1 MLGLGKILPLLIIA
15 GAAKEGVE
23 KMQPL
28 LDYSQSVAVQ
38 SEMNNLSRMI
48 LLDYTTDEY
57 LPTEEEFPD
66 WVRRSQQ
73 AKGNRDPAN
82 DSWGT
87 PYRLETKE
95 GGIVIIRSAGADKKY
110 NTKDDLKS
118 QVRLP

>member
-38 SEMNNLSRMI
+38 SEMNNLTRMI

-57 LPTEEEFPD
+57 LPTDEEFPD

-73 AKGNRDPAN
+73 TKGNRDPAN

-87 PYRLETKE
+87 PYRLERHE
-95 GGIVIIRSAGADKKY
+95 GGIVIIRSAGKDKKY
-110 NTKDDLKS
+110 DTKDDLKS